1 MYTMRQSDIASIVAN
16 PWVVQMWMITVLY
29 VSPAIWKSTMAN
41 KRIIYKDNIVIEFGS
56 NSYHAFVIN
65 QDNDVED
72 KAFTTLESTKQWI
85 DQYGI

>member
-1 MYTMRQSDIASIVAN
+1 
-16 PWVVQMWMITVLY
+16 
-29 VSPAIWKSTMAN
+29 MAN

-72 KAFTTLESTKQWI
+72 KAFTTLESAKQWI
-85 DQYGI
+85 GQYGI

>member
-16 PWVVQMWMITVLY
+16 PWVVPMWMITVLY

-41 KRIIYKDNIVIEFGS
+41 KRIIYKDNIIIEFGS

-65 QDNDVED
+65 PDNDVDEET
-72 KAFTTLESTKQWI
+72 FTTLEAAKQWI
-85 DQYGI
+85 DQYGK

>member
-1 MYTMRQSDIASIVAN
+1 MKQSDIVSTAAN
-16 PWVVQMWMITVLY
+16 LWADQMWMITVLY

-41 KRIIYKDNIVIEFGS
+41 KRIIYKDNIIIEFGS

-72 KAFTTLESTKQWI
+72 KAFTTLESAKQWI

>member
-1 MYTMRQSDIASIVAN
+1 MLMT
-16 PWVVQMWMITVLY
+16 TVLF
-29 VSPAIWKSTMAN
+29 VKPVIWKNIMAN
-41 KRIIYKDNIVIEFGS
+41 KRIIYKDNIIIEFGS

-72 KAFTTLESTKQWI
+72 KAFTTLESAKQWI

>member
-1 MYTMRQSDIASIVAN
+1 MT
-16 PWVVQMWMITVLY
+16 TVPY
-29 VSPAIWKSTMAN
+29 VNHATWKNTMAN
-41 KRIIYKDNIVIEFGS
+41 KRIIYKDNIIIEFGS

-72 KAFTTLESTKQWI
+72 KAFTTLESAKQRI

>member
-41 KRIIYKDNIVIEFGS
+41 KRIIYKDNIIIEFGS
-56 NSYHAFVIN
+56 NSYYAFVIN
-65 QDNDVED
+65 PDNDVDEET
-72 KAFTTLESTKQWI
+72 FTTLEAAKQWI
-85 DQYGI
+85 DQYGK

>member
-1 MYTMRQSDIASIVAN
+1 MT
-16 PWVVQMWMITVLY
+16 TVPY
-29 VSPAIWKSTMAN
+29 VSVVIWKNTMAN
-41 KRIIYKDNIVIEFGS
+41 KRIIYKDNFIIEFGS

-72 KAFTTLESTKQWI
+72 KAFTTLESAKQWI

>member
-1 MYTMRQSDIASIVAN
+1 
-16 PWVVQMWMITVLY
+16 
-29 VSPAIWKSTMAN
+29 MAN
-41 KRIIYKDNIVIEFGS
+41 KRIIYKDNFIIEFGS

-72 KAFTTLESTKQWI
+72 KAFTTLESAKQWI